1 MDEVRTKQTEI
12 EVNQEKIDYIN
23 YAYSE
28 EVTNWKKAAWERISA
43 ESEEKELVDLAP
55 FFEAITGYLKTF
67 SKSTIL
73 RKMKI
78 WAWKAR
84 VYLVDGF

>member
-28 EVTNWKKAAWERISA
+28 EVTNWKKA
-43 ESEEKELVDLAP
+43 V
-55 FFEAITGYLKTF
+55 
-67 SKSTIL
+67 
-73 RKMKI
+73 
-78 WAWKAR
+78 
-84 VYLVDGF
+84 